1 MTEKGHAEKAGHP
14 FVSHQTTWEVLK
26 VADMDH
32 KREHRRVVLLRN
44 IHCHEVDITTD
55 LLGFTKDQMFNAS
68 QQCSFLWAV
77 VTDRDRE
84 IAVFVSPKVHYNF
97 KAARICREVASFTT
111 SQKSQRTREKA
122 DAIWG
127 PKS

>member
-1 MTEKGHAEKAGHP
+1 MRKKQGTLSFRIRQLGRSSKLPIWTTKGSTG
-14 FVSHQTTWEVLK
+14 S
-26 VADMDH
+26 
-32 KREHRRVVLLRN
+32 RRVVLLRN